1 MDGLDAGEKSSGW
14 LLDLANLAAIVVR
27 PPSRISKFILP
38 WSVDTLAATIVG
50 DTLESQA
57 SNSNLLR
64 ESIFVSKKFTLE
76 AIVQVARSIG
86 TKSLDT
92 KVGFLV

>member
-57 SNSNLLR
+57 SNSKLR